1 MSSADA
7 ATYLALQG
15 VLALGAHLGLTILG
29 PLLNCGIR
37 AALSLYAGLQL

>member
-15 VLALGAHLGLTILG
+15 VALGAHLGLTILG
-29 PLLNCGIR
+29 PLLKCGIR